1 MITTRVP
8 GGIRVVM
15 QTDHQSQCGL
25 IAARWGNRDFPR
37 MEPWEPVLCAAEW
50 HDEGWRQWERT
61 PGIMDDG
68 TPRGFAQMDLE
79 DHVAIHRRSIAAA
92 RNREPV
98 AAMLVGMHCV
108 GLLQRRLGLHREVS
122 DTPVLPASARAL
134 IDDERVVRA
143 ARTAKMGDQREA
155 EEWTWAA
162 YRVLQAID
170 LVSLYLTWRGLAHGE
185 AWTLRQVPRAGTGSE
200 GADIA
205 VTPVDH
211 VTCALDPWPFA
222 DTKVDAPVLGRII
235 PNRTYS
241 TADDLGTA
249 IRHATPAA
257 VPFRI
262 VPAMGQ

>member
-108 GLLQRRLGLHREVS
+108 GLLQRRLGLHGQVPDS
-122 DTPVLPASARAL
+122 PALPASARAL
-134 IDDERVVRA
+134 IDEERVVRA

-222 DTKVDAPVLGRII
+222 DAKVDAPVLGRII
-235 PNRTYS
+235 PNRAYS

-257 VPFRI
+257 APFRI
-262 VPAMGQ
+262 VPATGQ